1 MDAFLDAS
9 VLFSAA
15 YSKTGASREI
25 IRLGIE
31 GEIQLVISELVC
43 NEALL
48 NLKKKAPEV
57 TPYLLTLFS
66 VVPLRIVRPSKKEV
80 LAAMEYTEFKDAPV
94 VAAALCAKVKYL
106 VSLDKA
112 HLVGVSA
119 VKKGSGLSILL
130 PRDYLKLLRKNSDKA

>member
-1 MDAFLDAS
+1 MGAFLDAS

-25 IRLGIE
+25 IRLGIQ
-31 GEIQLVISELVC
+31 GEIQLVISDLVC

-57 TPYLLTLFS
+57 APNLLTLFS
-66 VVPLRIVRPSKKEV
+66 VAPFRMVHPSKKEV

-94 VAAALCAKVKYL
+94 VAAALCAKVKYM
-106 VSLDKA
+106 VSLDQA
-112 HLVGVSA
+112 RLVGISA
-119 VKKGSGLSILL
+119 VKQGSGLFILL
-130 PRDYLKLLRKNSDKA
+130 PGDHLKLLRKNSNKT

>member
-25 IRLGIE
+25 IRLGIQ
-31 GEIQLVISELVC
+31 GEIQLVISDLVC

-48 NLKKKAPEV
+48 NLKKKAPKV
-57 TPYLLTLFS
+57 APYLLTLFNI
-66 VVPLRIVRPSKKEV
+66 VPFKIMHPSKKEV

-106 VSLDKA
+106 VSLDQA

-119 VKKGSGLSILL
+119 VEQGSGLSILL
-130 PRDYLKLLRKNSDKA
+130 PGDYLKLLRKNSNKT

>member
-25 IRLGIE
+25 IRLGVQ
-31 GEIQLVISELVC
+31 GEIQLVISDLVC

-48 NLKKKAPEV
+48 NLKKKAPEAA
-57 TPYLLTLFS
+57 PYLLTLLG
-66 VVPLRIVRPSKKEV
+66 VVPFRIVHPSKKEV

-94 VAAALCAKVKYL
+94 VAAALCGKVKYL

-119 VKKGSGLSILL
+119 VEQGSGLSILL
-130 PRDYLKLLRKNSDKA
+130 PGDYLKLLRKSSNKI

>member
-25 IRLGIE
+25 IRLGIQ
-31 GEIQLVISELVC
+31 GEIQLVISDLVS

-57 TPYLLTLFS
+57 VPNLLTLFS
-66 VVPLRIVRPSKKEV
+66 VVPFRMVRPSKKEV
-80 LAAMEYTEFKDAPV
+80 LTAMEYTEFKDAPV

-106 VSLDKA
+106 VSLDQA

-119 VKKGSGLSILL
+119 VEQGSGLSILL
-130 PRDYLKLLRKNSDKA
+130 PGDYLNLLRGSSKKT